1 MAAAARVM
9 GDSVTPLTAIP
20 PGVQVAA
27 FYLTGGFAVTEAQ
40 IQEQFPHQRY
50 GWCGIDARGTMPAA
64 HARDWET
71 GDKAGS
77 LEQWVISHNRA
88 SGRRDAVVYC
98 NRATIPEVRV
108 GTGTQVL
115 GVDYFLWVATLDGTL
130 VTPGPVHLAAP
141 PYTYPGVVACQI
153 RGAGLTGG
161 DWDQSLVFE
170 SKLWVSLP
178 PVPVPRVSRAQA
190 ETAVAGILKNLAVLT
205 KAAGQLSA

>member
-1 MAAAARVM
+1 MSFSIWPMTFR
-9 GDSVTPLTAIP
+9 
-20 PGVQVAA
+20 
-27 FYLTGGFAVTEAQ
+27 
-40 IQEQFPHQRY
+40 HQRRM
-50 GWCGIDARGTMPAA
+50 AFELMPGGMDFAST
-64 HARDWET
+64 RC
-71 GDKAGS
+71 
-77 LEQWVISHNRA
+77 VA
-88 SGRRDAVVYC
+88 SGRKDAVVYC

-170 SKLWVSLP
+170 SKIWVSLP
-178 PVPVPRVSRAQA
+178 PVPVPVPVPRVSRAQA

-205 KAAGQLSA
+205 KAAGQLPA

>member
-1 MAAAARVM
+1 MGVETAAQMEAR
-9 GDSVTPLTAIP
+9 
-20 PGVQVAA
+20 
-27 FYLTGGFAVTEAQ
+27 
-40 IQEQFPHQRY
+40 FPHAKY
-50 GWCGIDARGTMPAA
+50 GQVFVDVTGRMPAA
-64 HARDWET
+64 QVRDWET
-71 GDKAGS
+71 GDKSGS
-77 LEQWVISHNRA
+77 LQQWVIDHNKA
-88 SGRRDAVVYC
+88 SGRKDAVVYC